1 MTWDVMALWKRTMN
15 MLTSL
20 DNWTITYCKRSAN
33 RVADLLARNEIP
45 VVTDL
50 WGSLPPPVQSVFQ
63 EEQEKAVMY
72 TKKIYY
78 QPAQEPASSS
88 NNARQTGGSSTLARL
103 MRPCAQTNDHSNTK
117 CPWKVSVQPPQQ
129 MEAFF
134 G

>member
-1 MTWDVMALWKRTMN
+1 

-33 RVADLLARNEIP
+33 RVADLLATNEIP

-50 WGSLPPPVQSVFQ
+50 QGSLPLLVQSVFQ
-63 EEQEKAVMY
+63 EEQEKAEMY
-72 TKKIYY
+72 AKNFYY

-103 MRPCAQTNDHSNTK
+103 MRPCARKNDHSNT
-117 CPWKVSVQPPQQ
+117 
-129 MEAFF
+129 
-134 G
+134 